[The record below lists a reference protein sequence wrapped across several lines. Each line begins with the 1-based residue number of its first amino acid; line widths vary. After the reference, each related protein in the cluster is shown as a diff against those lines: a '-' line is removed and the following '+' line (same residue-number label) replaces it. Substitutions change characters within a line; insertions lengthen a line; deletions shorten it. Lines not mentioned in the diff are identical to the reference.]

1 MIEENRLKEEL
12 LQYLN
17 NVIELRN
24 AFTMYKLIGLDINGT
39 LDKINKYP
47 YMFVTITNALEDS
60 FIMQLYKMLSS
71 SEKKSIKTMINLC
84 KINKR
89 HFQDSRKL
97 EHELDDF
104 EKYLNSQQ
112 NIIKNINKIRNK
124 LLAHSDRDYFKH
136 PDQVLKESPIKNEE
150 FESLIEE
157 TYSRVKKICAML
169 QPFMMIDWQEEME
182 NEWNDLIEKI

>member
-1 MIEENRLKEEL
+1 M
-12 LQYLN
+12 
-17 NVIELRN
+17 IELRN

-89 HFQDSRKL
+89 HFQDSQKL

-136 PDQVLKESPIKNEE
+136 PDQVLKESPIKMKN
-150 FESLIEE
+150 L
-157 TYSRVKKICAML
+157 KA
-169 QPFMMIDWQEEME
+169 
-182 NEWNDLIEKI
+182 

>member
-71 SEKKSIKTMINLC
+71 SEKN
-84 KINKR
+84 
-89 HFQDSRKL
+89 Q
-97 EHELDDF
+97 
-104 EKYLNSQQ
+104 
-112 NIIKNINKIRNK
+112 
-124 LLAHSDRDYFKH
+124 
-136 PDQVLKESPIKNEE
+136 LK
-150 FESLIEE
+150 
-157 TYSRVKKICAML
+157 
-169 QPFMMIDWQEEME
+169 Q
-182 NEWNDLIEKI
+182 

>member
-60 FIMQLYKMLSS
+60 FIMQSYKMFSS

-84 KINKR
+84 KSNKR
-89 HFQDSRKL
+89 HFQDSQKL

-124 LLAHSDRDYFKH
+124 LLAHSDRKYFKH

-169 QPFMMIDWQEEME
+169 QPFMIIDWQEEMK